1 MSRVSKAIGK
11 LCQKVIDKA
20 TGNGLMQ
27 EENVAVGE
35 KHITPGMPQLV
46 QRCAQEGIVLLRNVD
61 NLLPLQEETKVAV
74 FGRCQIDWF
83 YVGYGSGG
91 DVHPPYQVSLVE
103 GFKNHHILFDESLA
117 KEYQTWCQD
126 PNYQADHG
134 WWGHWPYFY
143 PEMPLEEDRVKQA
156 AKDNDVALVVIGRAA
171 GEDRENK
178 LEEGSYYLTEE
189 ETRLL
194 ELVRKNFAKI
204 VLVFNCGSIMDME
217 WTQDYPAQSILYAWN
232 LGQESGN
239 AVAGV
244 LTGRTNPSGK
254 LSDTIAKKYEYYPS
268 APYFGN
274 KEFNNYTEDIF
285 VGYRYFETFH
295 PEQVLY
301 PFGYGLS
308 YSAFDSKVTSF
319 EQTEDRFILKVEVT
333 NTGMM
338 AGKEVIQVYAACPE
352 GDLPKEH
359 IRLIAF
365 AKTGLLKPSDSEMVE
380 FVLTK
385 QDFASYDDSGVTG
398 FKDAF
403 VLEKGAY
410 RILLGEDSHR
420 TKEAAVFEIPETEV
434 AEQCTDI
441 CVPDRA
447 HPFKI
452 MTNDGFADAIVGGR
466 DLRRRILENLPAE
479 LPANKDAGITLLDV
493 KEGKSTLEEFVAS
506 LDDKMLTDLCR
517 GEGKMNSSLGVSG
530 NAGIFAGITKELRDL
545 NVPAIVTADGPA
557 GLRLNAFTTLL
568 PCGTAIACTWNK
580 ELVEEVFVKMGEE
593 ATYFGVD
600 VILSPGMNIHRNPL
614 CGRNFEYYSED
625 PVLSGWI
632 AASAVKGIQRGG
644 ISACPKH
651 FACNNQEV
659 NRNRNDSRLSQR
671 ALREIYLKNFEIC
684 VKEGKPQNIM
694 TSYNKI
700 NGVWAHY
707 NYDLV
712 TTVLRQEWGYEG
724 NVMTDWWMRKSA
736 SPEFPAV
743 KNNAYR
749 IRAQVDVLMPG
760 SSSYTEQGYK
770 YDKSQLKTL
779 GKPEGLT
786 RAELQRSAMNVLK
799 FALLRM

>member
-1 MSRVSKAIGK
+1 MGKVSKWFGK

-35 KHITPGMPQLV
+35 KHITPGMPELV
-46 QRCAQEGIVLLRNVD
+46 LECAQEGVVLLRNVD
-61 NLLPLQEETKVAV
+61 NILPLKSETKVAV

-91 DVHPPYQVSLVE
+91 DVHPPYQVSLIE
-103 GFKNHHILFDESLA
+103 GLNNQQVNYDKTLA
-117 KEYQTWCQD
+117 KEYEEWCLD
-126 PNYQADHG
+126 PKYMADHG

-143 PEMPLEEDRVKQA
+143 PEKPMEEARIKEASDS
-156 AKDNDVALVVIGRAA
+156 NDIALVVIGRAA

-178 LEEGSYYLTEE
+178 LEAGSYYLTEE
-189 ETRLL
+189 ENHLL
-194 ELVRKNFAKI
+194 EMVRCHFEKI
-204 VLVFNCGSIMDME
+204 ILVFNCGSIMDME
-217 WTQDYPAQSILYAWN
+217 WTKEYPAQGILYAWN

-239 AVAGV
+239 AVVKV
-244 LTGRTNPSGK
+244 LTGQTNPSGR
-254 LSDTIAKKYEYYPS
+254 LSDTIAEKYEYYPS

-274 KEFNNYTEDIF
+274 REFNNYTEDIF

-308 YSAFDSKVTSF
+308 YTMF
-319 EQTEDRFILKVEVT
+319 EMKAKALEEAEDGFRFKVEVV
-333 NTGMM
+333 NIGDV
-338 AGKEVIQVYAACPE
+338 AGKQVVQIYAACPK
-352 GDLPKEH
+352 GALPKER
-359 IRLIAF
+359 IRLVNF
-365 AKTGLLKPSDSEMVE
+365 AKTALLQPGESQSIE
-380 FVLTK
+380 FALSK
-385 QDFASYDDSGVTG
+385 KDFASYDDSGVAG
-398 FKDAF
+398 YQNAF
-403 VLEKGAY
+403 VMEKGEY
-410 RILLGEDSHR
+410 KILLGEDSHK
-420 TKEAAVFEIPETEV
+420 TETAFTFEIAETEV
-434 AEQCTDI
+434 VEQCVAI
-441 CVPDRA
+441 CVPDESY
-447 HPFKI
+447 PFKV
-452 MTNDGFADAIVGGR
+452 MTNDGFADVVVGGR
-466 DLRRRILENLPAE
+466 DLRTRILEE
-479 LPANKDAGITLLDV
+479 LPVEIRTVKGSKITLLDV
-493 KEGKSTLEEFVAS
+493 KEGKYTLEEFVAGLS
-506 LDDKMLTDLCR
+506 DKMLTDLCR
-517 GEGKMNSSLGVSG
+517 GEGKMNSPLGVSG

-545 NVPAIVTADGPA
+545 KVPAVVTADGPA
-557 GLRLNAFTTLL
+557 GLRLNTFTTLL

-580 ELVEEVFVKMGEE
+580 ELVEKVFVKMGEE

-632 AASAVKGIQRGG
+632 AASAVKGIQKGG

-659 NRNRNDSRLSQR
+659 NRNQNDSRLSQR
-671 ALREIYLKNFEIC
+671 ALREIYLRNFEIC
-684 VKEGKPQNIM
+684 VKEAKPQNIM

-712 TTVLRQEWGYEG
+712 TTVLRKEWGYGG

-749 IRAQVDVLMPG
+749 IRSQVDVLMPG
-760 SSSYTEQGYK
+760 SISYTEQGYK

-779 GKPEGLT
+779 GKPEGIT
-786 RAELQRSAMNVLK
+786 RAELQRSAMTVLK